1 MKIGILGPAGTFSED
16 AAELWLKG
24 RNEKAEMK
32 YYETIFD
39 VSESLLRKEVDYG
52 IVPIENSLEG
62 SVGETL
68 DVLSSENRE
77 EIQIVGEVLVPIN
90 ICLLAQSFK
99 KSLIKTVVSH
109 PHALAQCKQFIRE
122 QLKGV
127 EVKSVDSTASAA
139 KIASQSE
146 EIAALAS
153 KAAAQKY
160 GLNILEE
167 NVQSG
172 ALPREPA
179 SPESGYK
186 GSVTRFVVL
195 SSSAAAASGI
205 KTAPT
210 PTGRDKTSVLIYL
223 KDYPGAL
230 YDVLGEFAQRG
241 INLTKIESRPSKRA
255 LGDYMFHIDCE
266 GHIEEGKVNRALDA
280 IARKVAMLRILGA
293 YPMAISNNDETTRT
307 HKKK

>member
-24 RNEKAEMK
+24 RNENLVEMK

-68 DVLSSENRE
+68 DVLSGENRE

-90 ICLLAQSFK
+90 ICLLAQTFK

-179 SPESGYK
+179 SPESAYK
-186 GSVTRFVVL
+186 DSVTRFVVL
-195 SSSAAAASGI
+195 SSSAASGI

-230 YDVLGEFAQRG
+230 YDVLGEFAQRE

-266 GHIEEGKVNRALDA
+266 GHIEEEKVKETLKGVES
-280 IARKVAMLRILGA
+280 KVAMLKILGA
-293 YPMAISNNDETTRT
+293 YPMA
-307 HKKK
+307 K

>member
-24 RNEKAEMK
+24 RNENLVEMK

-68 DVLSSENRE
+68 DVLSGENRE

-90 ICLLAQSFK
+90 ICLLAQTFK

-109 PHALAQCKQFIRE
+109 PHALAQCKPFIRE
-122 QLKGV
+122 RLKGV

-139 KIASQSE
+139 KLASQSD
-146 EIAALAS
+146 EIVALAS

-167 NVQSG
+167 NVQD
-172 ALPREPA
+172 
-179 SPESGYK
+179 YD
-186 GSVTRFVVL
+186 SVTRFVVL
-195 SSSAAAASGI
+195 SSSAAASGI

-210 PTGRDKTSVLIYL
+210 PTGRDKTSILIYL

-266 GHIEEGKVNRALDA
+266 GHIEEEKVKRALEA
-280 IARKVAMLRILGA
+280 IARKVAMLKILGA
-293 YPMAISNNDETTRT
+293 YPMA
-307 HKKK
+307 K

>member
-1 MKIGILGPAGTFSED
+1 MKVGILGPAGTFSED

-24 RNEKAEMK
+24 RNENLVEMK

-68 DVLSSENRE
+68 DVLSGENRE

-90 ICLLAQSFK
+90 ICLLAQTFK

-139 KIASQSE
+139 KLASQSE

-172 ALPREPA
+172 AMPREPA
-179 SPESGYK
+179 SPESAYK
-186 GSVTRFVVL
+186 DSVTRFVVL
-195 SSSAAAASGI
+195 SSSASGI
-205 KTAPT
+205 KTA

-230 YDVLGEFAQRG
+230 YDVLGEFVQRG

-266 GHIEEGKVNRALDA
+266 GHIEEEKVKETLRGVES
-280 IARKVAMLRILGA
+280 KVAMLKILGA
-293 YPMAISNNDETTRT
+293 YPIANSNE
-307 HKKK
+307 K

>member
-1 MKIGILGPAGTFSED
+1 M
-16 AAELWLKG
+16 
-24 RNEKAEMK
+24 
-32 YYETIFD
+32 
-39 VSESLLRKEVDYG
+39 
-52 IVPIENSLEG
+52 
-62 SVGETL
+62 
-68 DVLSSENRE
+68 
-77 EIQIVGEVLVPIN
+77 
-90 ICLLAQSFK
+90 
-99 KSLIKTVVSH
+99 VVSH
-109 PHALAQCKQFIRE
+109 PHALAQCKPFIRE
-122 QLKGV
+122 RLRGV

-167 NVQSG
+167 NVQD
-172 ALPREPA
+172 
-179 SPESGYK
+179 YD
-186 GSVTRFVVL
+186 SVTRFIVL
-195 SSSAAAASGI
+195 SSAAAASGI

-230 YDVLGEFAQRG
+230 YDVLGEFAHRG

-266 GHIEEGKVNRALDA
+266 GHIEEEKVKRALEA
-280 IARKVAMLRILGA
+280 IARKVAMLKILGA
-293 YPMAISNNDETTRT
+293 YPMA
-307 HKKK
+307 K

>member
-16 AAELWLKG
+16 AAGLWLKG
-24 RNEKAEMK
+24 RNENLVEMK

-68 DVLSSENRE
+68 DVLSGENRE

-90 ICLLAQSFK
+90 ICLLAQTFK
-99 KSLIKTVVSH
+99 KSLIKMVVSH
-109 PHALAQCKQFIRE
+109 PHALAQCKPFIRE
-122 QLKGV
+122 RLRGV

-167 NVQSG
+167 NVQD
-172 ALPREPA
+172 
-179 SPESGYK
+179 YD
-186 GSVTRFVVL
+186 SVTRFIVL
-195 SSSAAAASGI
+195 SSAAAASGI

-230 YDVLGEFAQRG
+230 YDVLGEFAHRG

-266 GHIEEGKVNRALDA
+266 GHIEEEKVKRALEA
-280 IARKVAMLRILGA
+280 IARKVAMLKILGA
-293 YPMAISNNDETTRT
+293 YPMA
-307 HKKK
+307 K

>member
-16 AAELWLKG
+16 AAGLWLKG

-90 ICLLAQSFK
+90 ICLLAQTFE

-179 SPESGYK
+179 SPERGYND
-186 GSVTRFVVL
+186 SVTRFVVL
-195 SSSAAAASGI
+195 SSSAVSSASGI

-223 KDYPGAL
+223 NDYPGAL
-230 YDVLGEFAQRG
+230 YDVLGEFVQRG

-266 GHIEEGKVNRALDA
+266 GHIEEEKVKETLEA
-280 IARKVAMLRILGA
+280 IARKVAMLKILGA
-293 YPMAISNNDETTRT
+293 YPMAISNNDENHENT
-307 HKKK
+307 